1 MQFAILGRYCAFA
14 DRTIIAIVIV
24 MAGLYRP
31 ILFVN
36 AEKLHY
42 LLRHDFLV
50 PRGEPD
56 SNIHEI
62 KIRLESI
69 IPRRE
74 VFKPLRIP
82 RRMLICRKLL
92 ENLAD
97 GLPELHLRRNIDRLS
112 GSFVGIYESTVTDQF
127 VDYVRPQDN
136 GYKCDVRWAE
146 FMDDAGRGV
155 RFSAD
160 KPLFMQALHYSWDDL
175 NYSRHQNGQV
185 QFRTPLVKRAE
196 VMLNLDI
203 RQLGLGGSSCGPG
216 PLAKY
221 IFDPLEPVAWTMKLE
236 PVLPARK
243 SRP

>member
-1 MQFAILGRYCAFA
+1 MIVDVQLTNRFCFTLFTSRGLCGFVIIPSRSRW
-14 DRTIIAIVIV
+14 RTI
-24 MAGLYRP
+24 R
-31 ILFVN
+31 
-36 AEKLHY
+36 
-42 LLRHDFLV
+42 
-50 PRGEPD
+50 
-56 SNIHEI
+56 S
-62 KIRLESI
+62 
-69 IPRRE
+69 RRSLTS
-74 VFKPLRIP
+74 PA
-82 RRMLICRKLL
+82 
-92 ENLAD
+92 NY
-97 GLPELHLRRNIDRLS
+97 IDRLS

-146 FMDDAGRGV
+146 FMDGDGRGV

-160 KPLFMQALHYSWDDL
+160 TPLFMQALHYSWDDL

-196 VMLNLDI
+196 VMLNLDV